1 CEDGQWRQIVNIED
15 ALRGGCDLFDLE
27 QLKKEY
33 SPDEYNNLLMCHFM
47 DDIESLFNFNM
58 MQNCMVDSWEVWD
71 DIQPLALRPYGYD
84 PVWVGYD
91 PSKGGENGDS
101 AGCVVI
107 APPKVPGGKFR
118 ILERHQWRGM
128 DFRAQADAIKK
139 ITERFYVEY
148 MG

>member
-1 CEDGQWRQIVNIED
+1 M
-15 ALRGGCDLFDLE
+15 
-27 QLKKEY
+27 K
-33 SPDEYNNLLMCHFM
+33 
-47 DDIESLFNFNM
+47 
-58 MQNCMVDSWEVWD
+58 
-71 DIQPLALRPYGYD
+71 
-84 PVWVGYD
+84 
-91 PSKGGENGDS
+91 NGDS

-148 MG
+148 MGIDTTGLGHGVYQNVIQFFPCCA